1 MNMDFKRKLPIPKDI
16 KEMFPISEEYQAKR
30 DACDKEIK
38 AILDG
43 SDDRLLMVIGPCSA
57 DNEEAVLDYLLRL
70 RKVQD
75 KVKTA
80 IENMTGLMVL
90 EVNIKIA
97 GVNMPAEA

>member
-43 SDDRLLMVIGPCSA
+43 SDDRLRTLFGGQRRSGAGLPSETEKGA
-57 DNEEAVLDYLLRL
+57 GQSKRQNLHYPKSLHEQTENDGQRL
-70 RKVQD
+70 
-75 KVKTA
+75 
-80 IENMTGLMVL
+80 
-90 EVNIKIA
+90 
-97 GVNMPAEA
+97 